1 MDEEVHRIIED
12 AHKKAAEILTENKG
26 VLLKTR
32 DLLLE
37 KEKIT
42 GDEFNALFDDGS
54 AGKDDLIGAMNPA
67 TN

>member
-1 MDEEVHRIIED
+1 M
-12 AHKKAAEILTENKG
+12 
-26 VLLKTR
+26 KTR